1 MSTSTNTI
9 SNSLLN
15 PSTVINGS
23 VSADTSSS
31 IDPSRWNIFSGL
43 QEVSV
48 FTWIL
53 IVFLLSFFGFNI
65 FVYLAEGTEEVTSIF
80 KPLVDVIVALV
91 AHVTSIFVG
100 VTAAGANTIVQGTAD
115 VIDTG
120 LTNIENRA
128 EKIQDNTSASSLKS
142 THDAQNKSD
151 KTMDNNTLNKTL
163 NTAKA
168 AHPDNNGD
176 YESDQSG
183 SSIQAGNGK
192 SGWCF
197 IGEDRGFRSC
207 MEIGQQDKCMSG
219 DIFPSNEICVNP
231 SLRA

>member
-15 PSTVINGS
+15 PSTITNGS

-31 IDPSRWNIFSGL
+31 FDSSRWDIFSGL
-43 QEVSV
+43 KDVSV

-53 IVFLLSFFGFNI
+53 IIFLFSFFGFNI
-65 FVYLAEGTEEVTSIF
+65 FIYLAEGTEEVTSIF
-80 KPLVDVIVALV
+80 KPLIDVVIALV

-100 VTAAGANTIVQGTAD
+100 VTAAGTNTIVQGTAD

-128 EKIQDNTSASSLKS
+128 EKIQDKTAVSSLKS
-142 THDAQNKSD
+142 QHDAKSKPD

-168 AHPDNNGD
+168 KQSNNGD

-183 SSIQAGNGK
+183 SSIQAGNSK

-219 DIFPSNEICVNP
+219 DIFPSNEICINP

>member
-15 PSTVINGS
+15 PSTITNGS
-23 VSADTSSS
+23 VSTDTSSG
-31 IDPSRWNIFSGL
+31 IDLGRWNIFSGL
-43 QEVSV
+43 KDVSV

-65 FVYLAEGTEEVTSIF
+65 FIYLAEGTAEVTSIF
-80 KPLVDVIVALV
+80 KPLIDVMVALV

-100 VTAAGANTIVQGTAD
+100 VTAAGAKTIVKGTAD

-128 EKIQDNTSASSLKS
+128 EKVQDNTSASSLKAR
-142 THDAQNKSD
+142 HDANSKPD

-168 AHPDNNGD
+168 ANSGNNGD

-183 SSIQAGNGK
+183 SSIQAGSGK

-219 DIFPSNEICVNP
+219 DIFPSNEICINP

>member
-15 PSTVINGS
+15 PSTITTGS
-23 VSADTSSS
+23 DTSSS
-31 IDPSRWNIFSGL
+31 LDPNRWNIFSGL
-43 QEVSV
+43 KDVSV

-53 IVFLLSFFGFNI
+53 IVFIFSFFGVNI
-65 FVYLAEGTEEVTSIF
+65 FIYLAKGTEEVTSIF
-80 KPLVDVIVALV
+80 KPLIDVAVALV

-100 VTAAGANTIVQGTAD
+100 VTAAGTNTIVQGTAD

-128 EKIQDNTSASSLKS
+128 EKVQDKTAISSLKS
-142 THDAQNKSD
+142 QHDAKSSPD
-151 KTMDNNTLNKTL
+151 NTMDNNTLNKTL

-168 AHPDNNGD
+168 QQSNNNGD

-183 SSIQAGNGK
+183 SSIQAGKNK

-219 DIFPSNEICVNP
+219 DIFPSNEICINP